1 MKEIIETGKSIEE
14 AIENGCNRIGKSKD
28 DVTVEIVDMPKKGFL
43 GIGVAP
49 ARVKLVYE
57 EVNTDNKKT
66 IAKDFLEDVLKKMGV
81 SSCEIK
87 VDEEDNHISFTLEGD
102 DLGFI
107 IGRRGETLDAIQYL
121 VGLVA
126 NKIDGEYTRI
136 TLNSGN
142 FREKREATLKSLAYK
157 IAKNTKKTGKSV
169 TLEPM
174 NPYERRIIHAAIAE
188 IDGVT
193 SKSIGEETNRRVVI
207 SSTNPPRRY
216 NNRRPYNK
224 EGGERRPYN
233 KDGRRPYNKDGRRP
247 YQKRDVRSNDSEHT
261 TVRSTPPKEAED
273 KPLYSKIEVK

>member
-1 MKEIIETGKSIEE
+1 MIKEIIETGRTIDE
-14 AIENGCNRIGKSKD
+14 AIQNGCDRAGKSKD
-28 DVTVEIVDMPKKGFL
+28 DVTVEIIDMPKRGFL

-49 ARVKLVYE
+49 ARVKIVFE
-57 EVNTDNKKT
+57 EINTDKKE

-81 SSCEIK
+81 NSCNIQVEQ
-87 VDEEDNHISFTLEGD
+87 EENHISFTLNGE

-207 SSTNPPRRY
+207 SSTNPQKRF
-216 NNRRPYNK
+216 NNRKPYNRDK
-224 EGGERRPYN
+224 RYGDRKPYN
-233 KDGRRPYNKDGRRP
+233 REGGRRP
-247 YQKRDVRSNDSEHT
+247 YQKREVRNETPEPSS
-261 TVRSTPPKEAED
+261 VRSTPPTEATD